1 MRSAGKF
8 YGAAGVRL
16 GFAITSHP
24 VAARLRAALGAWP
37 IPAQGLAFGLAALA
51 DTAWAEAQRKRLG
64 EAAAG
69 LDALLTGAGLR
80 VLGGTALF
88 KLAAHPEAHSLFAH
102 LAGKGILTRPFKDR
116 AALRFG
122 LPAGPEEMARLT
134 PCSAKRAHKGEASRA
149 EGSSVLLCHSFGLR
163 TVKEG
168 SEVQRKIGASQSRV
182 SFHQVSR
189 SDGSKPW
196 N

>member
-1 MRSAGKF
+1 MKRQDGLLILDEAFADAGESHSLLPQAARLDRTLVLRSAGKF

-122 LPAGPEEMARLT
+122 LPAGPEEMARLDDALRNA
-134 PCSAKRAHKGEASRA
+134 PKG
-149 EGSSVLLCHSFGLR
+149 
-163 TVKEG
+163 
-168 SEVQRKIGASQSRV
+168 
-182 SFHQVSR
+182 
-189 SDGSKPW
+189 
-196 N
+196 